1 MINPPKS
8 GFVSDL
14 VVANGMRGKGV
25 GKALLAAAEEFFVS
39 NGCDRFEL
47 TVFAPN
53 KSAYGFYV
61 AQGFEPRS
69 HYMMRKIGR

>member
-1 MINPPKS
+1 MGADIGGS
-8 GFVSDL
+8 T
-14 VVANGMRGKGV
+14 GMRGKGV
-25 GKALLAAAEEFFVS
+25 GKGLLAAAEEFFVS

-47 TVFAPN
+47 SVFAPN